1 MHIEN
6 MHYIENMLTVS
17 HKYLEF
23 FEKIFLDFQAQP
35 AVSVK
40 DEPSGKVGSDHG
52 EEEMEVDSADEQEED
67 ARNQSGQTQSQ
78 ISKSRSVATFN
89 TLSSLSSLR
98 PGILFMLALK
108 HSLAIL
114 FFSIQVIRIHC
125 LSFLLISTFT
135 REQGCPVR

>member
-1 MHIEN
+1 
-6 MHYIENMLTVS
+6 MLTVS

-23 FEKIFLDFQAQP
+23 IYLFFILIEFQAQP
-35 AVSVK
+35 VVSVK

-67 ARNQSGQTQSQ
+67 ARNQTGQTHSQ

-108 HSLAIL
+108 HSLAII
-114 FFSIQVIRIHC
+114 FFN
-125 LSFLLISTFT
+125 L
-135 REQGCPVR
+135 GY